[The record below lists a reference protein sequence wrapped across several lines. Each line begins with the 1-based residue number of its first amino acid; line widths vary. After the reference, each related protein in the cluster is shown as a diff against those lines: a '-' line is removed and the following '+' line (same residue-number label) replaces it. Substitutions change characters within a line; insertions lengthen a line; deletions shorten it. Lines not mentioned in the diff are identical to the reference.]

1 MQLLFDENIPFGAEA
16 FGTLGETR
24 ACAGRSMTNA
34 DVRDI
39 DLLFVRSVTRV
50 NAELL
55 ERSAVKFVATATSG
69 SDHID
74 ADYLDQRGIP
84 WCDAIGSNAN
94 SVAEYVVAALLEL
107 ATRYEFDLAGK
118 SIGVI
123 GVGHVGS
130 LVVEKARALG
140 VEVVQNDPPRQRAEP
155 GFPGA
160 SLQEALACDVVS
172 IHTPLTRDGPDP
184 TFHLLNEDRV
194 RSLQPGTILVQP
206 SRGAVVD
213 CTALKRCL
221 AGGQKLMTVLDVWEG
236 EPAIDA
242 ELLGMVDI
250 GSPHIAG
257 YSWTSKVLATKMIY
271 DEACRFAGVAP
282 SWTPPVLPD
291 GMSAPVIDLAGVA
304 AADALRTAVCGA
316 YDIMAD
322 DGRMRHLSALPVEK
336 QGAYFDQL
344 RKHYPVRLEFAQA
357 EVRNAPDE
365 MCAML
370 QGLGFKLE

>member
-1 MQLLFDENIPFGAEA
+1 MLILFDENIPFGAEA

-24 ACAGRSMTNA
+24 ACAGRSMTRA
-34 DVRDI
+34 DVHDI
-39 DLLFVRSVTRV
+39 DLLFVRSVTKV
-50 NAELL
+50 NAALL
-55 ERSAVKFVATATSG
+55 EDSAVKFVATATSG

-74 ADYLDQRGIP
+74 AEYLAQRGIP

-107 ATRYEFDLAGK
+107 AARYEFELTGK
-118 SIGVI
+118 SMGVI

-140 VEVVQNDPPRQRAEP
+140 LEVVQNDPPRQRAEP
-155 GFPGA
+155 DFPGA
-160 SLQEALACDVVS
+160 SLQEALACDIVS
-172 IHTPLTRDGPDP
+172 VHTPLTKDGPDP

-194 RSLQPGTILVQP
+194 RSLHPGAILVQP

-213 CTALKRCL
+213 CAALARCL
-221 AGGQKLMTVLDVWEG
+221 AEGRQLMTVLDVWEG

-271 DEACRFAGVAP
+271 DAACRFAGVAP

-291 GMSAPVIDLAGVA
+291 GMTAPVIDLAGVA
-304 AADALRTAVCGA
+304 AADALRTAVCGV

-322 DGRMRHLSALPVEK
+322 DGRMRHLSALPVEE

-344 RKHYPVRLEFAQA
+344 RKQYPVRLEFPQA
-357 EVRNAPDE
+357 EVRNATGE
-365 MCAML
+365 MRDVL
-370 QGLGFKLE
+370 DGLGFRI